1 MLDRL
6 LHGSAFW
13 GWRVGAS
20 LAQRLPS
27 WITYPA
33 AVVGGEIAYLF
44 WTGRRRIAKQ
54 NFAVVLA
61 LPADDR
67 EVAPVARRSVR
78 NFAKYLVEIMRF
90 PRPET
95 PDLAKLLTC
104 HPPSWSSF

>member
-33 AVVGGEIAYLF
+33 AVVGGGIAYVF
-44 WTGRRRIAKQ
+44 CTGRRRIAKQ

-61 LPADDR
+61 PPADDR
-67 EVAPVARRSVR
+67 EAAPVARRSLR
-78 NFAKYLVEIMRF
+78 NFPQYLVEILRV
-90 PRPET
+90 PRPRT
-95 PDLAKLLTC
+95 ADFA
-104 HPPSWSSF
+104 